1 MHPIR
6 RCFLLLLPVFI
17 TAACLK
23 PYVPDIDAS
32 DTGKIVVYGQLTG
45 KDGFQKVF
53 VSMASSLSTPAYLP
67 VRGCRVKIAD
77 SNQNEW
83 LLDETAA
90 GEYQVWIDSVSQLPG
105 QKFMVSVEKAGQF
118 HIQSDFDAMPSA
130 VIFDSLYFE
139 VQGREGIRPRITEY
153 GLQFYLDVD
162 APDSLCRNYRW
173 LASETWEYHAEYPL
187 EWYYDGSIHHVVPP
201 DESRRVCWFTRQVPD
216 IFTLSTRMLSH
227 NRYRRYPLF
236 WARHG
241 TGRFKIMY
249 SLIVEQY
256 GLSDAAYQYWED
268 LRANT
273 MQEGG
278 LYEKQP
284 LAVKGNL
291 KDIMNPEREVLGFFA
306 ATSYKAQRI
315 FIRKVPELQ
324 PDTSS
329 TCAPFIMMGG
339 FEVYS
344 PADFPVYLMGNE
356 HGYQMVELNPSCVD
370 CTREGGSTQKP
381 EFWPNEK

>member
-130 VIFDSLYFE
+130 VIFDSLYF
-139 VQGREGIRPRITEY
+139 
-153 GLQFYLDVD
+153 
-162 APDSLCRNYRW
+162 A
-173 LASETWEYHAEYPL
+173 
-187 EWYYDGSIHHVVPP
+187 
-201 DESRRVCWFTRQVPD
+201 
-216 IFTLSTRMLSH
+216 
-227 NRYRRYPLF
+227 
-236 WARHG
+236 
-241 TGRFKIMY
+241 
-249 SLIVEQY
+249 
-256 GLSDAAYQYWED
+256 
-268 LRANT
+268 
-273 MQEGG
+273 
-278 LYEKQP
+278 
-284 LAVKGNL
+284 
-291 KDIMNPEREVLGFFA
+291 
-306 ATSYKAQRI
+306 
-315 FIRKVPELQ
+315 
-324 PDTSS
+324 
-329 TCAPFIMMGG
+329 
-339 FEVYS
+339 
-344 PADFPVYLMGNE
+344 
-356 HGYQMVELNPSCVD
+356 
-370 CTREGGSTQKP
+370 
-381 EFWPNEK
+381 